1 MIAGNSGS
9 TENYAE
15 ALTRL
20 GASCTVTTD
29 CRFAGDFDALLLPG
43 GGDIDPVL
51 FGESDHGSRKIEPR
65 LDRKQ
70 LAMLDAFVRLSRPVL
85 GICKGMQIIN
95 VYFGGGVIQDLPT
108 NYAHQYDGRD
118 QVHPSHAVPG
128 SIFHQLYGADFNVN
142 SAHHQGIAPR
152 GGACLWFNMRLM
164 AWPKALCMKI
174 CLLSVCNGILN
185 VCVLPA
191 GVKTLLTEVFS
202 CHIFF
207 RLPFRDYLVPALDS
221 KIISCKFRVSIRL
234 PGINIFKSII
244 YVFPAPVLVGKS
256 QGKPL
261 GHLLGRICFSG

>member
-1 MIAGNSGS
+1 MDYGLFCLNNRVPADGMAAPEEGFMKKIVIAGNSGS

-51 FGESDHGSRKIEPR
+51 FGESDHGSRKIEPG

-142 SAHHQGIAPR
+142 SAHHQGIGSPGRGLSVVQYAPD
-152 GGACLWFNMRLM
+152 GVAEGIVHENL
-164 AWPKALCMKI
+164 PVI
-174 CLLSVCNGILN
+174 CVQWHPERMCFARRREDTPDGSLLLSHFLS
-185 VCVLPA
+185 
-191 GVKTLLTEVFS
+191 LT
-202 CHIFF
+202 
-207 RLPFRDYLVPALDS
+207 
-221 KIISCKFRVSIRL
+221 VS
-234 PGINIFKSII
+234 
-244 YVFPAPVLVGKS
+244 
-256 QGKPL
+256 
-261 GHLLGRICFSG
+261 

>member
-1 MIAGNSGS
+1 MDYGLFCLNNRVPADGMAAPEEGFMKKIVIAGNSGS

-51 FGESDHGSRKIEPR
+51 FGESDHGSRKIEPG

-142 SAHHQGIAPR
+142 SAHHQGIGSPGR
-152 GGACLWFNMRLM
+152 G
-164 AWPKALCMKI
+164 
-174 CLLSVCNGILN
+174 LSV
-185 VCVLPA
+185 V
-191 GVKTLLTEVFS
+191 LLTEVFS

-207 RLPFRDYLVPALDS
+207 RSPFRDYLVPALDS

-256 QGKPL
+256 QGQPL